1 MIIERRTAIAK
12 GTTKVVEK
20 VILLFSISP
29 FPSCKGDES
38 LCARSKGAI
47 EEGKHSH
54 HSCNNVV
61 DTIVYNTQV
70 LENNTRSK
78 DSYPHSNNHT
88 DV

>member
-1 MIIERRTAIAK
+1 MYYESSREGYLA
-12 GTTKVVEK
+12 
-20 VILLFSISP
+20 LLNISFSK
-29 FPSCKGDES
+29 CKGDES